1 MILNRQYSSSGN
13 GGGYFFAAF
22 SDRSVHIL
30 LRGDSMVYSFND
42 IRCKEIIN
50 VRNGCRIGF
59 PDDIEFDSCTAKICR
74 LVVFG
79 RAKFFGLFGR
89 EEDICIKWCD
99 IEVIGEDTILVSCD
113 ASSISPRKKGKLFG
127 NLLK

>member
-59 PDDIEFDSCTAKICR
+59 PDDIEFDLSLIH
-74 LVVFG
+74 
-79 RAKFFGLFGR
+79 
-89 EEDICIKWCD
+89 I
-99 IEVIGEDTILVSCD
+99 
-113 ASSISPRKKGKLFG
+113 
-127 NLLK
+127 